1 MYVPTAVLGLVL
13 LMLGGALAAHSAV
26 ENRRYLR
33 ELEAEIARLE
43 PQARRAATLDRE
55 TARAQGRMRLL
66 EGVRKYTKA
75 DLDALNEL
83 TSLLKPPAWTSTIDL
98 TRDAVTI
105 SGETDQAAPLLKV
118 IDSSRYFQNS
128 AFVGSLA
135 KAGGNEQ
142 FQIRAAREAN

>member
-1 MYVPTAVLGLVL
+1 ML
-13 LMLGGALAAHSAV
+13 LMLGGALAAHSAI
-26 ENRRYLR
+26 EDRRYLR
-33 ELEAEIARLE
+33 KLAGEIARLE
-43 PQARRAATLDRE
+43 PQARRASMLDRE
-55 TARAQGRMRLL
+55 IARAQGRMRLL

-83 TSLLKPPAWTSTIDL
+83 TALLKPPTWTSTIDL

-142 FQIRAAREAN
+142 FQIRAAREANL